1 MVLKR
6 WLEGIIQS
14 ILKKSSGCGSTFA
27 GFAPAALFSGKRDF
41 DRDFGGRRVRVML
54 LRHLMKGFIR
64 LNRAKSSGRVDR

>member
-27 GFAPAALFSGKRDF
+27 GFAPAALFSGKGDF
-41 DRDFGGRRVRVML
+41 DRD